1 MPMDVSDIYVI
12 MERGRSKWASAT
24 TKEELIRK
32 FEDKLNEELTGINFS
47 FSQPIELRFNELLTG
62 VKEDIA
68 IKLYGEDLEV
78 LSDKAQEI
86 EKLIQSIPGVG
97 DVNAERISGDRKSTR
112 LNSSHV
118 AISYAVFCSKTK

>member
-1 MPMDVSDIYVI
+1 MNSTNNKKELNPKF
-12 MERGRSKWASAT
+12 EKKP
-24 TKEELIRK
+24 KEELTR
-32 FEDKLNEELTGINFS
+32 NNFS

-97 DVNAERISGDRKSTR
+97 DVNAERISGLPQISVQYNRKKIAQYGLSIDKI
-112 LNSSHV
+112 NSYVNTAFAGGV
-118 AISYAVFCSKTK
+118 AGEISEG